1 MHTANLQKKNFL
13 FFRQCEPYSLLP
25 YPLCIFRI
33 PPCHFS
39 KSSFASIKIH
49 SVLHTKLSRCYTIL
63 YIITVTIQ
71 NYCVSMYRRHTFY
84 TLSLHFYSVQLLF
97 CSVTLVLYVIHY
109 CTVLCM
115 SHSRPRYEKYLTLS
129 STYTLIFIISILFE
143 WYSQQ
148 RWMFIN

>member
-71 NYCVSMYRRHTFY
+71 NYYVSMYRRHTFY

-97 CSVTLVLYVIHY
+97 CSATFVLYVIHY

-115 SHSRPRYEKYLTLS
+115 SHSRPRYNIFLTLS
-129 STYTLIFIISILFE
+129 SMLF
-143 WYSQQ
+143 YYLFTSV
-148 RWMFIN
+148 FFV